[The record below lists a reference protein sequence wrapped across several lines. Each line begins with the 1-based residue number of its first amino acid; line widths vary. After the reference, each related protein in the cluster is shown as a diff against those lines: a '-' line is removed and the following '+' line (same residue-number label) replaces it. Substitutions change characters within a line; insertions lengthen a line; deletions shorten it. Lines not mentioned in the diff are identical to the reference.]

1 MNKVDKTFVDYLN
14 ECRNKKKRIKCD
26 SKEITLNEL
35 VLRSQQSQIAKDFK
49 LSTIGVYLNS
59 SILET

>member
-14 ECRNKKKRIKCD
+14 ECRNKKKRIKCY

-49 LSTIGVYLNS
+49 SRLKNTR
-59 SILET
+59 EEDFE

>member
-14 ECRNKKKRIKCD
+14 ECRNKKNRIKCD

-35 VLRSQQSQIAKDFK
+35 VFRSQQSQIAKDFK
-49 LSTIGVYLNS
+49 SRF
-59 SILET
+59 

>member
-14 ECRNKKKRIKCD
+14 ECRNKKKIIKCN

-35 VLRSQQSQIAKDFK
+35 VLRSQQGQIAKDFK
-49 LSTIGVYLNS
+49 SRLKNTR
-59 SILET
+59 EEDFK